1 MDGGGSRQSKSTGRI
16 KMYLV
21 VGLALVLAAL
31 VYRYLH
37 ARAARNRGI
46 SPPPATATV
55 SEMPQLPDLYPER
68 QKKTPGKR
76 SDTREL
82 RRLFVRDIFA
92 PAKSLPKARR
102 LTKKGQPAQRQV
114 KSLKLKGVIV
124 GGKHSIAII
133 NDKFVRTGERINGYR
148 VIRIGE
154 KEVLLKSG
162 NKTIKLRLA
171 SND

>member
-1 MDGGGSRQSKSTGRI
+1 MDDGGSKQSKSTGRI

-37 ARAARNRGI
+37 ARAARNRSI

-55 SEMPQLPDLYPER
+55 SEMPELTDLYPER
-68 QKKTPGKR
+68 QQKTQVAQ
-76 SDTREL
+76 SNIREL
-82 RRLFVRDIFA
+82 RRLSLRDIFA
-92 PAKSLPKARR
+92 PGKPLSRARR
-102 LTKKGQPAQRQV
+102 PTKKGQPAQHQV

-124 GGKHSIAII
+124 GANHSLAII

-154 KEVLLKSG
+154 KEVLLRSG
-162 NKTIKLRLA
+162 NKTVKLRLA
-171 SND
+171 NND

>member
-1 MDGGGSRQSKSTGRI
+1 VDDGGSRQSKRTGRI
-16 KMYLV
+16 KIYLI

-37 ARAARNRGI
+37 ARSARNRSI

-55 SEMPQLPDLYPER
+55 PGIPELPDLYPER
-68 QKKTPGKR
+68 QQKTQVER
-76 SDTREL
+76 SNIREL

-92 PAKSLPKARR
+92 PAKSLPKAQRP
-102 LTKKGQPAQRQV
+102 TKKGQPAQRQV

-124 GGKHSIAII
+124 GEKHSIAII
-133 NDKFVRTGERINGYR
+133 NDKFVRAGERINGYR
-148 VIRIGE
+148 VVRITE

-162 NKTIKLRLA
+162 NKTFKLRLA

>member
-1 MDGGGSRQSKSTGRI
+1 VDDGGSRQSKSTGRI
-16 KMYLV
+16 KIYLI

-37 ARAARNRGI
+37 ARAARNRSI
-46 SPPPATATV
+46 SPATATV
-55 SEMPQLPDLYPER
+55 SEMPELTDLYPER
-68 QKKTPGKR
+68 QQKTQVAR
-76 SDTREL
+76 SNIREL

-92 PAKSLPKARR
+92 PVKSLPKAQRP
-102 LTKKGQPAQRQV
+102 TKKGQPAQRQV

-133 NDKFVRTGERINGYR
+133 NDKFVRTGDRINGYR
-148 VIRIGE
+148 VVRIAE

>member
-1 MDGGGSRQSKSTGRI
+1 MDDGSSRQSKSTGRI
-16 KMYLV
+16 KIYLI

-37 ARAARNRGI
+37 ARAAQNRSI
-46 SPPPATATV
+46 SRPFATATV
-55 SEMPQLPDLYPER
+55 SEMPALPDLYPER
-68 QKKTPGKR
+68 QRKTQVEQ
-76 SDTREL
+76 SNIREL

-92 PAKSLPKARR
+92 PVKSLSTAKRP
-102 LTKKGQPAQRQV
+102 TKKGQRGQRQM
-114 KSLKLKGVIV
+114 KSMKLKGVIV

-148 VIRIGE
+148 VVRIAE
-154 KEVLLKSG
+154 KEVWLKSG
-162 NKTIKLRLA
+162 NKTVKLRLA

>member
-1 MDGGGSRQSKSTGRI
+1 VDDGGSRQSKSTGRI
-16 KMYLV
+16 KIYLI

-37 ARAARNRGI
+37 ARAAQNRSI

-55 SEMPQLPDLYPER
+55 SEMPELPDLYMGR
-68 QKKTPGKR
+68 QQETQVARPNI
-76 SDTREL
+76 REL

-92 PAKSLPKARR
+92 PAKSLPKAGRP
-102 LTKKGQPAQRQV
+102 TMKGQPAQRQV
-114 KSLKLKGVIV
+114 KSLKLKGVII
-124 GGKHSIAII
+124 GGQHSIAII
-133 NDKFVRTGERINGYR
+133 NDKFVRTGERIDGYR
-148 VIRIGE
+148 VVRIAE

-162 NKTIKLRLA
+162 NKTIKLRLV

>member
-1 MDGGGSRQSKSTGRI
+1 MTDGGSRQSKSTGRI
-16 KMYLV
+16 KIYLI

-37 ARAARNRGI
+37 ARTARNRSI
-46 SPPPATATV
+46 SPPPATATL
-55 SEMPQLPDLYPER
+55 SEIPKLPDLYPER
-68 QKKTPGKR
+68 QRKTEVEQA
-76 SDTREL
+76 SIREL

-92 PAKSLPKARR
+92 PAKPLRKAKRP
-102 LTKKGQPAQRQV
+102 TKKGGPAQRQV
-114 KSLKLKGVIV
+114 TSMKLKGVIV

-148 VIRIGE
+148 VVRIAE

>member
-1 MDGGGSRQSKSTGRI
+1 VDDGGFRQGKSTGRI
-16 KMYLV
+16 KIYLV

-37 ARAARNRGI
+37 ARTARNRSI
-46 SPPPATATV
+46 SPPPATATL
-55 SEMPQLPDLYPER
+55 SEMPELLDLYPER
-68 QKKTPGKR
+68 QRKTQIER
-76 SDTREL
+76 SNIREL

-92 PAKSLPKARR
+92 PVKSLPKARR
-102 LTKKGQPAQRQV
+102 PTKKSRSVQRKV
-114 KSLKLKGVIV
+114 TSLKLRGVIV
-124 GGKHSIAII
+124 GGKHPIAII

-148 VIRIGE
+148 VVRIGE

>member
-1 MDGGGSRQSKSTGRI
+1 
-16 KMYLV
+16 
-21 VGLALVLAAL
+21 
-31 VYRYLH
+31 
-37 ARAARNRGI
+37 
-46 SPPPATATV
+46 
-55 SEMPQLPDLYPER
+55 MPQLPDLYPER
-68 QKKTPGKR
+68 QKKTQGKQ
-76 SDTREL
+76 SDIREL

-102 LTKKGQPAQRQV
+102 PTKKGGPVQRQV
-114 KSLKLKGVIV
+114 TSLKLKGVIV

-148 VIRIGE
+148 VLQIAE

-171 SND
+171 NND

>member
-1 MDGGGSRQSKSTGRI
+1 MTDGGFRQGKSTGRI
-16 KMYLV
+16 KIYLV
-21 VGLALVLAAL
+21 VGLALVLGAL

-37 ARAARNRGI
+37 ARAARNRSI
-46 SPPPATATV
+46 SPPSATATL
-55 SEMPQLPDLYPER
+55 SEMPELPDLYPER
-68 QKKTPGKR
+68 QRKNQVER
-76 SDTREL
+76 SSIREL

-92 PAKSLPKARR
+92 PVKSLPKAKRP
-102 LTKKGQPAQRQV
+102 TKKGRPVQRQV

-133 NDKFVRTGERINGYR
+133 NDKFVRTGDRINGYR
-148 VIRIGE
+148 VVRIAE

-162 NKTIKLRLA
+162 NKTVRLRLA

>member
-37 ARAARNRGI
+37 ARAARNRSI
-46 SPPPATATV
+46 SPPSATATV
-55 SEMPQLPDLYPER
+55 SEMPELTDLYPER
-68 QKKTPGKR
+68 QQETPVAQ
-76 SDTREL
+76 SNIREL
-82 RRLFVRDIFA
+82 RRLSLRDIFA
-92 PAKSLPKARR
+92 PGKPLPRARR
-102 LTKKGQPAQRQV
+102 LTKKGQPAQQQV

-124 GGKHSIAII
+124 GGNHSIAII

-148 VIRIGE
+148 VVRIGQ
-154 KEVLLKSG
+154 KEVLLRSG
-162 NKTIKLRLA
+162 NKTVKLRLA
-171 SND
+171 SK

>member
-1 MDGGGSRQSKSTGRI
+1 MDDGGSNQSKSTGRI
-16 KMYLV
+16 KIYLI

-37 ARAARNRGI
+37 ARAAQNRSI
-46 SPPPATATV
+46 APPPATATV
-55 SEMPQLPDLYPER
+55 SEVPELPDLYPER
-68 QKKTPGKR
+68 QRKTQVER
-76 SDTREL
+76 SNIREL

-92 PAKSLPKARR
+92 PVKSLATAKRP
-102 LTKKGQPAQRQV
+102 TKKGGPVQRQV
-114 KSLKLKGVIV
+114 TSLKLRGVIV

-148 VIRIGE
+148 VVRIAE
-154 KEVLLKSG
+154 KEVWLESG
-162 NKTIKLRLA
+162 NKTVRLRLA

>member
-1 MDGGGSRQSKSTGRI
+1 MDDGDPRQSKSTGRI
-16 KMYLV
+16 KMYLI

-37 ARAARNRGI
+37 ARAARNRSI

-55 SEMPQLPDLYPER
+55 SEMPELPDLYPER
-68 QKKTPGKR
+68 QQKTQVER
-76 SDTREL
+76 SNIREL
-82 RRLFVRDIFA
+82 RRLSLRDIFA
-92 PAKSLPKARR
+92 PGKSLPKAKRP
-102 LTKKGQPAQRQV
+102 TKKGQPAQRQV

-148 VIRIGE
+148 VVRIAE
-154 KEVLLKSG
+154 KEVLLRSG
-162 NKTIKLRLA
+162 NKTVKLRLA

>member
-1 MDGGGSRQSKSTGRI
+1 MTDGGFRQSKSTGRI
-16 KMYLV
+16 KIYLI

-31 VYRYLH
+31 IYRYLH
-37 ARAARNRGI
+37 ARTARNRSI
-46 SPPPATATV
+46 SPSTATV
-55 SEMPQLPDLYPER
+55 SEMPELPDLYPER
-68 QKKTPGKR
+68 QQKTQVER
-76 SDTREL
+76 SNIREL

-92 PAKSLPKARR
+92 PVKSLPKAQRP
-102 LTKKGQPAQRQV
+102 TKKGQPAQRQV

-124 GGKHSIAII
+124 GAKHSIAII

-148 VIRIGE
+148 VVRIAE

-162 NKTIKLRLA
+162 NKTVRLRLA

>member
-1 MDGGGSRQSKSTGRI
+1 MDDGGSNQSKSTGRI
-16 KMYLV
+16 KIYLI

-37 ARAARNRGI
+37 ARAARNRSI
-46 SPPPATATV
+46 SPPSVTATV
-55 SEMPQLPDLYPER
+55 SEMPTLPDLYPER
-68 QKKTPGKR
+68 QQKTQGKR
-76 SDTREL
+76 SDIREL

-92 PAKSLPKARR
+92 PGKSLPKARR
-102 LTKKGQPAQRQV
+102 PTMKGQPAQRQV

-148 VIRIGE
+148 VLQIAE

-171 SND
+171 NND

>member
-1 MDGGGSRQSKSTGRI
+1 VTDGGFRQGKSTGRI

-37 ARAARNRGI
+37 AKAARNRSI
-46 SPPPATATV
+46 SPPPATATL
-55 SEMPQLPDLYPER
+55 SEMPALPDLYPER
-68 QKKTPGKR
+68 QQKTQVER
-76 SDTREL
+76 SNIREL

-92 PAKSLPKARR
+92 PAKSLPRAKHP
-102 LTKKGQPAQRQV
+102 TEKGRPVERQV
-114 KSLKLKGVIV
+114 TSLKLRGVIV
-124 GGKHSIAII
+124 GEKHSIAII

-148 VIRIGE
+148 VVRIAE

-162 NKTIKLRLA
+162 NKTVKLRLVN
-171 SND
+171 ND

>member
-1 MDGGGSRQSKSTGRI
+1 VTDGGFRQGKSTGRI
-16 KMYLV
+16 KIYLV

-37 ARAARNRGI
+37 ARAAQNRSI
-46 SPPPATATV
+46 SPPPATATL
-55 SEMPQLPDLYPER
+55 SEMPELPDLYPER
-68 QKKTPGKR
+68 QRKTQIER
-76 SDTREL
+76 SNIREL

-92 PAKSLPKARR
+92 PVKSLPKARR
-102 LTKKGQPAQRQV
+102 PTKKSRSVQRKV
-114 KSLKLKGVIV
+114 TSLKLRGVIV
-124 GGKHSIAII
+124 GGKHPIAII

-148 VIRIGE
+148 VVRIAE

-162 NKTIKLRLA
+162 NKTVRLRLA